1 MIKLQTGLFLFL
13 TLLSCN
19 SVDPTQFSEEALND
33 VFLNQKGQE
42 IKLQEILEK
51 HNGQTILIDVWASWC
66 KDCLEGLPSI
76 KEIQSENKDIVYLF
90 LSLDKTE
97 KQWKNG
103 IKKHKIIGEHY
114 FIASG
119 WDGPFSDF
127 LELNW
132 IPRYLIVDKQGNIK
146 LFKAVKANNKLIKNL

>member
-1 MIKLQTGLFLFL
+1 MKKLLTGIFLFL

-19 SVDPTQFSEEALND
+19 RVDPIQFSEQALKD

-42 IKLQEILEK
+42 TKLQEILEK
-51 HNGQTILIDVWASWC
+51 HKGQTILIDVWASWC
-66 KDCLEGLPSI
+66 KDCLEGLPNVKI
-76 KEIQSENKDIVYLF
+76 IQSENKDVVYLF

-97 KQWKNG
+97 KQWQNG
-103 IKKHKIIGEHY
+103 IKKHQINGEHY
-114 FIASG
+114 FVASG
-119 WDGPFSDF
+119 WDGPFSEF
-127 LELNW
+127 LKLNW

>member
-1 MIKLQTGLFLFL
+1 MKKLLTGLFLFL

-19 SVDPTQFSEEALND
+19 SVDPTQFTEEALND
-33 VFLNQKGQE
+33 VFLNQYGQH
-42 IKLQEILEK
+42 IPFKAILEK
-51 HNGQTILIDVWASWC
+51 HKGQTILIDVWASWC

-76 KEIQSENKDIVYLF
+76 KKIQSENKDVVYLF

-103 IKKHKIIGEHY
+103 IKKHQISGEHY
-114 FIASG
+114 FITSG
-119 WDGPFSDF
+119 WDGPFNEF
-127 LELNW
+127 LKLNW

-146 LFKAVKANNKLIKNL
+146 LFKAVKANNKLIENL